1 MRQTI
6 DNPIW
11 VTITD
16 KSMLI
21 MILSSYR
28 DEDKKKILNI
38 ATRPKTIPEIVHE
51 SKLSKTLTYRKVQSL
66 LQDYLLFPAGHTLT
80 KNQKLV
86 TKYVSLFEELE
97 TNIEKNDVSVR
108 AKINKNSP
116 SIFFK
121 MVGDKVGSTLEEKII
136 RKIKHSQNEQET
148 IRRLV
153 KHLKKSGLKKIKLT
167 KKNQS

>member
-16 KSMLI
+16 KAMLL
-21 MILSSYR
+21 MILRSYR
-28 DEDKKKILNI
+28 DEDKSKILAV
-38 ATRPKTIPEIVHE
+38 ATRPKTIPEIVDE

-66 LQDYLLFPAGHTLT
+66 LRDYLLFPAGHTIT

-86 TKYVSLFEELE
+86 TKYVALFEKLE
-97 TNIEKNDVSVR
+97 TNINKNDISVR

-153 KHLKKSGLKKIKLT
+153 KHIEKKGLNKVKLT
-167 KKNQS
+167 KRN

>member
-1 MRQTI
+1 MRQAI

-28 DEDKKKILNI
+28 DEDKSKILEI
-38 ATRPKTIPEIVHE
+38 ATRPKTIPEIVDE
-51 SKLSKTLTYRKVQSL
+51 SKLSKTLTYRKVHSL
-66 LQDYLLFPAGHTLT
+66 LRDYLFFPDGHNIM

-86 TKYVSLFEELE
+86 TKYVALFEKLE
-97 TNIEKNDVSVR
+97 INTVKNDISVR

-121 MVGDKVGSTLEEKII
+121 
-136 RKIKHSQNEQET
+136 
-148 IRRLV
+148 
-153 KHLKKSGLKKIKLT
+153 
-167 KKNQS
+167 